1 MVANSLFGQTKCW
14 FTYHTYLEEQTGIRK
29 SVYDDSS
36 A

>member
-14 FTYHTYLEEQTGIRK
+14 FTYSIDLEQQTGIGK